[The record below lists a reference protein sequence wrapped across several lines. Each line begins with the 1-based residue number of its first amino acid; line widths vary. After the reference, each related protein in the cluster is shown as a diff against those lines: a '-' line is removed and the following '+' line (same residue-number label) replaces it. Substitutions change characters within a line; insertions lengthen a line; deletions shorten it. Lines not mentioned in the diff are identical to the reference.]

1 MPKKTVSSW
10 EKKRAKKEA
19 PAKKTEE
26 WAEREKDNRR
36 GEVKGAK
43 KKKEKKEDEEGKMHS
58 LHQTYSKERRQ
69 TSWDEAP
76 IIIGELRET
85 ATVGAEWPK
94 GAKSALQQ

>member
-43 KKKEKKEDEEGKMHS
+43 KRKEKKEDEEGKMHS

>member
-1 MPKKTVSSW
+1 MRKL
-10 EKKRAKKEA
+10 KE
-19 PAKKTEE
+19 P
-26 WAEREKDNRR
+26 
-36 GEVKGAK
+36 

>member
-1 MPKKTVSSW
+1 MGKV
-10 EKKRAKKEA
+10 KE
-19 PAKKTEE
+19 P
-26 WAEREKDNRR
+26 
-36 GEVKGAK
+36 K
-43 KKKEKKEDEEGKMHS
+43 KKKKKRKDEEGKMHS

>member
-1 MPKKTVSSW
+1 MGKL
-10 EKKRAKKEA
+10 KE
-19 PAKKTEE
+19 P
-26 WAEREKDNRR
+26 
-36 GEVKGAK
+36 K
-43 KKKEKKEDEEGKMHS
+43 KKKKRKDEEGKMHS

>member
-1 MPKKTVSSW
+1 MGKL
-10 EKKRAKKEA
+10 KE
-19 PAKKTEE
+19 P
-26 WAEREKDNRR
+26 
-36 GEVKGAK
+36 K

-85 ATVGAEWPK
+85 ATVGAEWPE